1 MPKVSIIIPVY
12 NVNNYV
18 GDCITSC
25 LNQSFNDIEVIIVDD
40 GSNDGSSETIDT
52 FRYDNRVE
60 IIHKSNEGVV
70 AARNDGL
77 KIAKSEYVFFVDGDD
92 NLPENAIEKLYTC
105 LELHPDADFVLGD
118 VMLTDSNNKPIS
130 STITQSTDIIQG
142 EENIFVSIMQT
153 QFKSLCAKLIK
164 KELFNN
170 IRFMPEGLKVGED
183 LVIFFQLALSAKTS
197 VHTDCIV
204 YNYVQHNNSVI
215 NDKRQHKSK
224 NDNLIEMIL
233 YFDKILHSYKAN
245 INEDGNILLKRQIIF
260 GISRYIFV
268 ENGAGKYKKLI
279 KEYLSKYYFEDVKV
293 KKLMKEYSKAFA
305 TLLYITK
312 FSPRMWAYI
321 YKLALKLHKK

>member
-118 VMLTDSNNKPIS
+118 VMLTDSDNRPIRS
-130 STITQSTDIIQG
+130 AITQGNGIVKG
-142 EENIFVSIMQT
+142 EDNIFVSVMQT

-164 KELFNN
+164 KELFNT
-170 IRFMPEGLKVGED
+170 IKYTPYGLRIGED
-183 LVIFFQLALSAKTS
+183 LVILFQLSLSAKIS
-197 VHTDCIV
+197 LHTDSIV

-215 NDKRQHKSK
+215 NNKRYHKSK

-233 YFDKILHSYKAN
+233 YFDKILNSYKAN
-245 INEDGNILLKRQIIF
+245 INEDGNTLLKKQIIF
-260 GISRYIFV
+260 GISRYVFV

-279 KEYLSKYYFEDVKV
+279 KEYLSKYYFEDAKV
-293 KKLMKEYSKAFA
+293 KTLMREYSKAFA

-321 YKLALKLHKK
+321 YKLALRLHKK